1 MISESRKIEELN
13 KVMKR
18 ITDLEA
24 KGALDKAIDEMEKA
38 RRAFPEDGNL
48 LNHLGDLYVRAGKVK
63 EAVEA
68 YELGVTA
75 YAKDTFFRNAIGLGK
90 KVLRHSP
97 EHVEM
102 HRIVGDLLVELGQ
115 RADAAGYFLSYLEKL
130 EKTGRM
136 NDAVDVCRRALSM
149 GMSDPA
155 LLKKIDE
162 IYLAAGLK
170 ERKKIDVR
178 EVIKLKEPVV
188 QTEKL
193 FEERTIDLAAAKTEK
208 AIQTKEEKPV
218 VPEAKEKEA
227 VRVSKEAVSSAE
239 LAAAVEK
246 TIVAFSE
253 TQKGILNLL
262 QGSLERHIGNL
273 AHTVEELRTATH
285 SNLKDSEKIVMAL
298 AEAMTSFAQKQETN
312 LRNLSESVKIS
323 NEKLAHS
330 IEGGTDSLAT
340 ETRRY
345 SMDTKE
351 AYHELTAKFE
361 DLNKTTG
368 VVVHEVGESKT
379 AISRLEN
386 FLINYVLGHDNEMK
400 KNRNLIRLFL
410 MIITSSVFVMVVLL
424 LVLVLKK

>member
-1 MISESRKIEELN
+1 MISESKKIEELN
-13 KVMKR
+13 RLMKR

-38 RRAFPEDGNL
+38 RKAFPDDGNL

-63 EAVEA
+63 EAVAA
-68 YELGVTA
+68 YELGVAA
-75 YAKDTFFRNAIGLGK
+75 YEKDTFYRNAIGLGK
-90 KVLRHSP
+90 KVLRHAP

-178 EVIKLKEPVV
+178 DVIKLKEPAV
-188 QTEKL
+188 QAEKP
-193 FEERTIDLAAAKTEK
+193 FAERTIDLSASTPEK
-208 AIQTKEEKPV
+208 AVEARAEKRAVPDAKEEETKPV
-218 VPEAKEKEA
+218 PIAS
-227 VRVSKEAVSSAE
+227 VSATE

-253 TQKGILNLL
+253 TQKGIINLL

-273 AHTVEELRTATH
+273 AHTIEELRTATH
-285 SNLKDSEKIVMAL
+285 SNLKDSEKIVVAL
-298 AEAMTSFAQKQETN
+298 AEAVHSFTEKQEAN
-312 LRNLSESVKIS
+312 LRNLSENVRNS
-323 NEKLAHS
+323 NEKLARS
-330 IEGGTDSLAT
+330 IESSSDGLAT

-345 SMDTKE
+345 SIDTKE

-368 VVVHEVGESKT
+368 VVVHEVSESKT

-386 FLINYVLGHDNEMK
+386 FLINYVMGHDNDMK
-400 KNRNLIRLFL
+400 KNRSLIRLFL

-424 LVLVLKK
+424 LILVLKK